1 MVEFEDEKLA
11 DARETAMDSATK
23 QLERFKFNKEDLPL
37 SFSLIESRMAAGGIR
52 KQWSK
57 FMILQ
62 TCLPMEYITEVRSI
76 VIKKEAEFT
85 DRLPYKA
92 LKTEIMR
99 IFGPKME
106 TGCERA
112 LKRTLTGKPSQL
124 ARTIIND
131 IGGCQRCMVHGL
143 PHGRL
148 PHSTLNPGSAAL
160 PFATFHPEPRVCR
173 MAACHIPP

>member
-106 TGCERA
+106 TG
-112 LKRTLTGKPSQL
+112 
-124 ARTIIND
+124 
-131 IGGCQRCMVHGL
+131 
-143 PHGRL
+143 
-148 PHSTLNPGSAAL
+148 
-160 PFATFHPEPRVCR
+160 
-173 MAACHIPP
+173 